1 MGSAGECSQAQLRA
15 RFRDNNFTLPPGL
28 LDLLR
33 LGLERAEYTVGDD
46 DLADPY
52 FGPDRKV
59 TLAEKTLEI
68 ERTLQVEDM
77 LYLLH
82 IPASI
87 LRRARQEGREAI
99 GYLYEIFQ
107 RQEPGFRVLVFSVGL
122 NVVDRA
128 FKAMFDDWAGPEL
141 VVEFVPW
148 DYIEILRE
156 QDEKAQDRQ
165 IKFIL
170 THFAWLSRE

>member
-1 MGSAGECSQAQLRA
+1 
-15 RFRDNNFTLPPGL
+15 
-28 LDLLR
+28 
-33 LGLERAEYTVGDD
+33 
-46 DLADPY
+46 
-52 FGPDRKV
+52 
-59 TLAEKTLEI
+59 
-68 ERTLQVEDM
+68 
-77 LYLLH
+77 
-82 IPASI
+82 
-87 LRRARQEGREAI
+87 
-99 GYLYEIFQ
+99 
-107 RQEPGFRVLVFSVGL
+107 
-122 NVVDRA
+122 VVDRA